1 MASDISERYD
11 NIVEMKQNIFVENDP
26 SKSCRGYPN
35 EEFENYNDCDKEF
48 VSKTLAKHFGPN
60 LIPIWA
66 TFDLGKV
73 TRSHF
78 VGWSYDYRVLLEQE
92 SLIVDCLVRPPV

>member
-1 MASDISERYD
+1 
-11 NIVEMKQNIFVENDP
+11 MKHDIFVENDP
-26 SKSCRGYPN
+26 SKSCRSYPN
-35 EEFENYNDCDKEF
+35 EEFENYNDCDKDF

-78 VGWSYDYRVLLEQE
+78 VDWSYDYRVLFDGTRK
-92 SLIVDCLVRPPV
+92 SDCRLPCSTTSVNIEFLGRKEV